1 MSLMMPIIYSVT
13 ERVKTLFE
21 YSQVVFVRGGGVG
34 IVNQVRVELKDISW
48 SNMAVSVIGASPRTP
63 RLVFFDLA
71 DWIRR
76 KDGG

>member
-34 IVNQVRVELKDISW
+34 IVNQVRVE
-48 SNMAVSVIGASPRTP
+48 GHQ
-63 RLVFFDLA
+63 LVQHGRFGHWRESEDPPTRVL
-71 DWIRR
+71 
-76 KDGG
+76 